1 MAEARKMTDQF
12 EAGMPS
18 TGDEQERGI
27 ASEGVIAYRIQTR
40 NPTANERE
48 GKLPLYLLTLAALQ
62 PGQSAT
68 VDTGVTLTVTGEIPD
83 GFTIR
88 IDVRS
93 VGLFVTTDGNGN
105 ITDLRQ
111 HSGWDRDWDLI
122 VRGNF
127 GRSGFTDLLF
137 YRRSVGEGLFVT
149 TDGNGNITD
158 LRQHTDWD
166 RDWDLIIPGNFGDN
180 GFTDLLFYRHG

>member
-1 MAEARKMTDQF
+1 VEYGLQHISLAQPPPAGQAAAIRIGDGVPYVMVEARKMTDQF

-18 TGDEQERGI
+18 TLDVQERGI
-27 ASEGVIAYRIQTR
+27 ASEGVIAYRVQTR
-40 NPTANERE
+40 NPTAGSRE
-48 GKLPLYLLTLAALQ
+48 GNKLPLYLLTLTALQ

-68 VDTGVTLTVTGEIPD
+68 LDNGGTLTVTGEIPD

-88 IDVRS
+88 IDERA
-93 VGLFVTTDGNGN
+93 VGL
-105 ITDLRQ
+105 LA
-111 HSGWDRDWDLI
+111 
-122 VRGNF
+122 
-127 GRSGFTDLLF
+127 
-137 YRRSVGEGLFVT
+137 T

-166 RDWDLIIPGNFGDN
+166 HNWDLIVPGNFGGS

>member
-1 MAEARKMTDQF
+1 MIRIGDGFPYVMAEARKMIDQF

-18 TGDEQERGI
+18 TGDELERGI

-40 NPTANERE
+40 NPTVNERE
-48 GKLPLYLLTLAALQ
+48 GHRLPLYLLTLAALQ

-111 HSGWDRDWDLI
+111 HP
-122 VRGNF
+122 
-127 GRSGFTDLLF
+127 
-137 YRRSVGEGLFVT
+137 
-149 TDGNGNITD
+149 
-158 LRQHTDWD
+158 DWD
-166 RDWDLIIPGNFGDN
+166 RDWDLIIPGNFG
-180 GFTDLLFYRHG
+180 GSSFTDLLFYRHG